1 MNDEKI
7 YEMIMKLSRETAEK
21 DARTEARLDDF
32 GKKVDKLEKNQEQIQ
47 EKLHEQYEEMKD
59 TLRQTQSVLKR
70 FDEKLDNDWE
80 HFQKIEENVR
90 LQQQDCNERTKQ
102 LEEKIKVIQ
111 DAPKELLWKGAL
123 KVLATLGVMI
133 ATGIAAY
140 IYGKIGGK

>member
-7 YEMIMKLSRETAEK
+7 YEMIMNLSRETAEK

-80 HFQKIEENVR
+80 HFQKLEKKQEACDKKTEILEN
-90 LQQQDCNERTKQ
+90 
-102 LEEKIKVIQ
+102 KIKEIQ

-123 KVLATLGVMI
+123 KVLGILGVMV
-133 ATGIAAY
+133 ATAIAAY
-140 IYGKIGGK
+140 LYGKIGGK